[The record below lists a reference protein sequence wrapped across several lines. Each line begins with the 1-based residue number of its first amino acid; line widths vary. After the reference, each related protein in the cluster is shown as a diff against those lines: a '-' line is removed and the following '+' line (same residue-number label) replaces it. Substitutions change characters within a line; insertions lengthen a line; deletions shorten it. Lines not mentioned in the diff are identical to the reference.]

1 MEDFKFPIDLQDQTV
16 YYSLNYYEQKR
27 DRKEDIFEVLRILWQ
42 GRLASFAIEAK
53 DLDVKQSEEVIQKQ
67 VKLLRNTKK
76 RCGND
81 GKAVY
86 MMVDKKSLEKKY
98 SIGVDLGGTNI
109 VSATVNYQ
117 GKIVNRLKVPT
128 FAERGKEA
136 TIKRI
141 IETIHENIIQ
151 SNITPYDIIG
161 IGIGAPGP
169 LDVKRG
175 VINFAPNLSGWRDV
189 PLKKILE
196 DEFNVKV
203 VLENDANAAAWGERC
218 FGAGQGVDN
227 LVCFTLGTGIGGG
240 IIIDGK
246 IYHGNNCGAGELGHM
261 TVNKSGPR
269 CNCGNYGCLEAYSSA
284 TGIKNR
290 IIDRIKKGIKSE
302 FLNFDNDNLFDSL
315 RLKSIFQ
322 AARKGDIL
330 TSDIVE
336 DAISYLSIAIANI
349 DNILNPEMVVLV
361 GGITNEGN
369 KLLIPLIKEV
379 KKRAFYSNY
388 KSLKIVIGK
397 LAGNAGVV
405 GAAALPWIL
414 NTYSC

>member
-1 MEDFKFPIDLQDQTV
+1 MDDMKKKF
-16 YYSLNYYEQKR
+16 
-27 DRKEDIFEVLRILWQ
+27 
-42 GRLASFAIEAK
+42 A
-53 DLDVKQSEEVIQKQ
+53 
-67 VKLLRNTKK
+67 
-76 RCGND
+76 
-81 GKAVY
+81 
-86 MMVDKKSLEKKY
+86 
-98 SIGVDLGGTNI
+98 IGVDLGGTNI
-109 VSATVNYQ
+109 VSAIVNYQ
-117 GKIVNRLKVPT
+117 GEIVNRLKVPT
-128 FAERGKEA
+128 LAERGKEA

-141 IETIHENIIQ
+141 IETIHKNIAQ
-151 SNITPYDIIG
+151 STTIAPGDIIG

-169 LDVKRG
+169 LNIKKG
-175 VINFAPNLSGWRDV
+175 IINFAPNLSGWRDV

-196 DEFNVKV
+196 DELNMKI

-218 FGAGQGVDN
+218 FGAGQGINN

-261 TVNKSGPR
+261 TVNKDGPR

-284 TGIKNR
+284 TGVKNR

-302 FLNFDNDNLFDSL
+302 FLTFDNDKLFESL

-336 DAISYLSIAIANI
+336 DAISYLGIAIANI
-349 DNILNPEMVVLV
+349 ANILNPEMVVLV
-361 GGITNEGN
+361 GGITNEGD

-397 LAGNAGVV
+397 LAGNAGVL
-405 GAAALPWIL
+405 GAAALPWI
-414 NTYSC
+414 SK

>member
-1 MEDFKFPIDLQDQTV
+1 
-16 YYSLNYYEQKR
+16 
-27 DRKEDIFEVLRILWQ
+27 
-42 GRLASFAIEAK
+42 
-53 DLDVKQSEEVIQKQ
+53 
-67 VKLLRNTKK
+67 
-76 RCGND
+76 
-81 GKAVY
+81 
-86 MMVDKKSLEKKY
+86 MMVDKKNIEKKY

-128 FAERGKEA
+128 LAERGKEA

-151 SNITPYDIIG
+151 STIALDDIIG

-175 VINFAPNLSGWRDV
+175 IINFAPNLPGWRDI

-196 DEFNVKV
+196 DEFNMKV

-218 FGAGQGVDN
+218 FGAGQGVNN

-246 IYHGNNCGAGELGHM
+246 IYHGSNYGAAELGHM
-261 TVNKSGPR
+261 TVNKDGPR

-290 IIDRIKKGIKSE
+290 IKNRIKEGIKSD
-302 FLNFDNDNLFDSL
+302 FLNFNNDDKLFESL
-315 RLKSIFQ
+315 RLKSIFE
-322 AARKGDIL
+322 AARKGDKL
-330 TSDIVE
+330 TKNIVE
-336 DAISYLSIAIANI
+336 EAISYLGIAIANI
-349 DNILNPEMVVLV
+349 ANILNPEMVVLV
-361 GGITNEGN
+361 GGITNEGD
-369 KLLIPLIKEV
+369 KLLTPLRREV

-397 LAGNAGVV
+397 LGGNAGVL
-405 GAAALPWIL
+405 GAAALLWIPT
-414 NTYSC
+414 NPSC

>member
-1 MEDFKFPIDLQDQTV
+1 MVE
-16 YYSLNYYEQKR
+16 
-27 DRKEDIFEVLRILWQ
+27 
-42 GRLASFAIEAK
+42 
-53 DLDVKQSEEVIQKQ
+53 
-67 VKLLRNTKK
+67 KK
-76 RCGND
+76 G
-81 GKAVY
+81 V
-86 MMVDKKSLEKKY
+86 EKKY

-109 VSATVNYQ
+109 VSAIVNCQ
-117 GKIVNRLKVPT
+117 GKIVNSFKAPT

-151 SNITPYDIIG
+151 STIALDDIIG

-175 VINFAPNLSGWRDV
+175 IINFAPNLPGWIDV
-189 PLKKILE
+189 PLKKKLE
-196 DEFNVKV
+196 NEFNMKI

-218 FGAGQGVDN
+218 FGAGQGVNN

-246 IYHGNNCGAGELGHM
+246 IYHGNNYGAAELGHM
-261 TVNKSGPR
+261 TVNKDGPR

-290 IIDRIKKGIKSE
+290 IKNRIKEGIKSE
-302 FLNFDNDNLFDSL
+302 FLNFDDDNLFESL
-315 RLKSIFQ
+315 RLKSIFE
-322 AARKGDIL
+322 AARKGDRL

-336 DAISYLSIAIANI
+336 EAISYLGIAIANI
-349 DNILNPEMVVLV
+349 ANILNPEMVVLV
-361 GGITNEGN
+361 GGITNEGD
-369 KLLIPLIKEV
+369 KLLIPLRKEV

-397 LAGNAGVV
+397 LAGNAGVL
-405 GAAALPWIL
+405 GAAALLWIP
-414 NTYSC
+414 NNCTC